1 MDIKSKESRKIH
13 IHKLDELTFQVSADS
28 KIAVVVSDMSI
39 KNQVATLI
47 AYIHIYNN
55 SVIKTLYHT
64 INITF
69 TEVKLFAIRY
79 SINQVI

>member
-1 MDIKSKESRKIH
+1 
-13 IHKLDELTFQVSADS
+13 
-28 KIAVVVSDMSI
+28 MSI